1 MSKIVIEE
9 LTKIFVHRY
18 PVEAGVGLY
27 DSYNNRVG
35 WVVGKR
41 VWPLLKK
48 SNGQPYLF
56 EHNDWDIEWSNG
68 VKAYLSESSLQVY
81 IYEFIKRQDSND

>member
-35 WVVGKR
+35 WVIGKR
-41 VWPLLKK
+41 DWRPLK
-48 SNGQPYLF
+48 SNGQPYLV

-68 VKAYLSESSLQVY
+68 VKTYLSESSLQVY
-81 IYEFIKRQDSND
+81 IYEFIKRQDSNR